1 MGSMRLQNWSVIIAM
16 VAVLLLAASAYHRSS
31 AQAPEAQAGRAL
43 GFEVIQGQ
51 DDARF
56 FAVLMADPAGAL
68 RVDVYKE
75 DGTLA
80 GQVGL
85 THEQTTSAPV
95 RILPE

>member
-1 MGSMRLQNWSVIIAM
+1 
-16 VAVLLLAASAYHRSS
+16 
-31 AQAPEAQAGRAL
+31 
-43 GFEVIQGQ
+43 VIQGQ

>member
-1 MGSMRLQNWSVIIAM
+1 MRFQNWSVIIAM
-16 VAVLLLAASAYHRSS
+16 VVMVLLAASTYYRSS
-31 AQAPEAQAGRAL
+31 AQAAAAPVGRAL

-51 DDARF
+51 DDERF
-56 FAVLMADPAGAL
+56 FAVLMADPEGAL
-68 RVDVYKE
+68 RVDVYRE

-85 THEQTTSAPV
+85 TQEQTTSAPV